1 MTGLEN
7 TAENFVYYLFFVQDG
22 GFGILRRA
30 MSGEAFLHRVSRM
43 LAAGT
48 ELFLEYYAEASI
60 FVSEERALRSS
71 PAVFPDNVWSNFL

>member
-1 MTGLEN
+1 MQPKT
-7 TAENFVYYLFFVQDG
+7 LFPVQDE

-30 MSGEAFLHRVSRM
+30 MSGEAFPHRVSRM